1 MSRIDVSINTRDG
14 SCPASL
20 FTPSS
25 GTGPWPGV
33 IFYMDA
39 PGIRPSMWDM
49 SQRLA
54 DSGYAVLLP
63 DLYYRNGPYAP
74 MIPAEVFADPTK
86 KENLMKLVGSLNRD
100 RTVSDADAFTSFL
113 ASQPEVTGA
122 RFGATGYCMGGK
134 LALTAAGAYHDRFA
148 AIGSFHA
155 GGLVTDQ
162 PDSPHRFLKGMPGR
176 VYVAGADA
184 DSHFTLEQKAQ
195 LEAAL
200 TEAGVAHQVEI
211 YAGAH
216 HGYAVPDHP
225 AFNAEAAERH
235 WQALTRL
242 FGETL
247 KA

>member
-1 MSRIDVSINTRDG
+1 MSRIEVSINTRDG

-20 FTPSS
+20 FTPTS

-39 PGIRPSMWDM
+39 LGIRPSMHDM
-49 SQRLA
+49 AQHLA

-63 DLYYRNGPYAP
+63 DLYYRTGAYAT
-74 MIPAEVFADPTK
+74 MNPAQVFADAALK
-86 KENLMKLVGSLNRD
+86 DNLMTLIGTLSRE
-100 RTVSDADAFTSFL
+100 RTVADGAAFMDFL
-113 ASQPEVTGA
+113 ASRPEVSGA

-134 LALTAAGAYHDRFA
+134 LALTVAGAFPDRLA

-162 PDSPHRFLKGMPGR
+162 PDSPHRFLAGITGR
-176 VYVAGADA
+176 VYVGGADDDA
-184 DSHFTLEQKAQ
+184 HFTDEQKTQ

-200 TEAGVAHQVEI
+200 TAAKVDHVVET
-211 YAGAH
+211 YAGAL

-225 AFNAEAAERH
+225 VFNAQAAARH
-235 WQALTRL
+235 WQALSTL

-247 KA
+247 G